1 MTKKQIENKMNDLYK
16 QYKELEKQLAE
27 MPQELKLKDYNK
39 PFYKWTIAEQNDLM
53 LISEKAFKWF
63 INEEENN
70 REKTIYDYNA
80 VMYGI
85 DKIPLAD

>member
-1 MTKKQIENKMNDLYK
+1 
-16 QYKELEKQLAE
+16 
-27 MPQELKLKDYNK
+27 
-39 PFYKWTIAEQNDLM
+39 M

-70 REKTIYDYNA
+70 RETTIYDYNSI
-80 VMYGI
+80 MYGI

>member
-1 MTKKQIENKMNDLYK
+1 
-16 QYKELEKQLAE
+16 
-27 MPQELKLKDYNK
+27 
-39 PFYKWTIAEQNDLM
+39 M

>member
-39 PFYKWTIAEQNDLM
+39 PFYKWSIAE
-53 LISEKAFKWF
+53 
-63 INEEENN
+63 
-70 REKTIYDYNA
+70 
-80 VMYGI
+80 
-85 DKIPLAD
+85 